1 MADSTYQPGVHRRQG
16 GNELVIASHGL
27 LSVEG
32 PVTGLRSG
40 SNFFVGSAVGSVTG
54 SAAGSSSNDGLSYV
68 KPKATLIQGQTLA
81 TASTGDVVHVMPG
94 HTEAIT
100 GAAGMTFSKAGVR
113 YVGEGAGRNRP
124 TISFTTATNAQMI
137 VSGANVEF
145 HNMVFNLCG
154 FDAIVAAIS
163 VTAADVGFYDC
174 EFLVNSGTAGCVL
187 GILTAATATRFKVKR
202 CRFLGPFVNSG
213 TTVTAC
219 IKHEVGVDFEFADNY
234 FCGKM
239 TQAILNATTI
249 TNGFITNNDFHIG
262 TGTVAITMETST
274 AGLASFNRAC
284 VASGT
289 APYAGAAFSWT
300 QNHYTTEANGPTA
313 GTADAI

>member
-1 MADSTYQPGVHRRQG
+1 MSDATYLPGVYRKQG
-16 GNELVIASHGL
+16 GNELVIGPTGL
-27 LSVEG
+27 LSIEG
-32 PVTGLRSG
+32 PVTGLQAG
-40 SNFFVGSAVGSVTG
+40 SHFFVGSAVGSVTG

-81 TASTGDVVHVMPG
+81 TASTGDIVHAMPG
-94 HTEAIT
+94 HVETIS

-124 TISFTTATNAQMI
+124 TITFDTAIGAQMI

-145 HNMVFNLCG
+145 HNMVFNLAG
-154 FDAIVAAIS
+154 FDAITAAIS
-163 VTAADVGFYDC
+163 VTGADVKFENC
-174 EFLVNSGTAGCVL
+174 EFITNTATAGCVL
-187 GILTAATATRFKVKR
+187 GILTAATATRFTVR
-202 CRFLGPFVNSG
+202 NCRFIGTFANTG
-213 TTVTAC
+213 TTTTAQ
-219 IKHEVGVDFEFADNY
+219 IKHEVGVDFCFENNY
-234 FCGKM
+234 HCGKM

-249 TNGFITNNDFHIG
+249 TNGLIRNNDFHIG

-274 AGLASFNRAC
+274 AGLAAFNRAC